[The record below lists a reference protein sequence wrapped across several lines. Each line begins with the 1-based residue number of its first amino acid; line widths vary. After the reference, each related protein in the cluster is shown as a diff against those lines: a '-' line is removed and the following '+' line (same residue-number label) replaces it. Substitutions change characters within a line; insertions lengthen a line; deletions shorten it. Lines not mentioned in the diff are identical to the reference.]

1 MTRRRCTHLHVR
13 PRTGRVGF
21 WEALTTIRN
30 AECIDCGK
38 ALVREAAFEFGDAHS
53 VEGVAFHNGKWRD

>member
-1 MTRRRCTHLHVR
+1 MTRRCTHLHVR
-13 PRTGRVGF
+13 PRTGQVGF

-38 ALVREAAFEFGDAHS
+38 ALVRDLPEFGDAHS
-53 VEGVAFHNGKWRD
+53 PEGVAFHNSPAWRD